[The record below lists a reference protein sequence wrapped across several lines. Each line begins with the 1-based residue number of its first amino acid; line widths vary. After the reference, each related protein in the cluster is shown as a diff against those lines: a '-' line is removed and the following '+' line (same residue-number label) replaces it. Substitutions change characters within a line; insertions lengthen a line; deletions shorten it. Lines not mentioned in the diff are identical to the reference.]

1 MVDGAAN
8 GDLSQ
13 QGLVLLPLGLGGNS
27 GVDGGGEG
35 CFGEGPD
42 AKKTVCSTKNKH
54 CQRLYYLI
62 AKITRTNELL

>member
-42 AKKTVCSTKNKH
+42 AKKTVCSTKTSIV
-54 CQRLYYLI
+54 RDYI
-62 AKITRTNELL
+62 ALSPR